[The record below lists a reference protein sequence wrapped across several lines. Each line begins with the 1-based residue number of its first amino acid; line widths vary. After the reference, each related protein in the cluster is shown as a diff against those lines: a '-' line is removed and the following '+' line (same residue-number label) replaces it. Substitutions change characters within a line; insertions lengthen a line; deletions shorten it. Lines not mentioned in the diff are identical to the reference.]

1 MRQLILIIACILSGC
16 SSVQSNVSNN
26 KADDIEQENIGNFS
40 RVAGAAA
47 ACTEFGYPQDK
58 AVHIIKLASGTGRFD
73 ADIARD
79 QLGKI
84 SENNIVA
91 QSFCDDIQET
101 LDDVAK
107 VALNWRERNDKA
119 YRAEQHAQYYNLSYQ
134 CLMPLGA
141 RIGREDV
148 RRYLLD
154 KYGPI
159 TEEDLDVAT
168 VMNCDDYHALF
179 SKVGL
184 WVQSNAKEESYP
196 FLSQEGLESVGN
208 AIEPKPLRPMTPFPQ
223 PMTIQQIPGSHVIRI
238 QQ

>member
-26 KADDIEQENIGNFS
+26 KADIEQENIGNFS

-47 ACTEFGYPQDK
+47 ACTEFGYPQYK
-58 AVHIIKLASGTGRFD
+58 AVHIIKLALGTGRFD

-79 QLGKI
+79 QLDKI

-134 CLMPLGA
+134 CLMPLGT

-184 WVQSNAKEESYP
+184 WVQSNVKEESYP